1 MTRKAHPSDVFSA
14 IAEPRRREVIAVLA
28 DGEEHS
34 VNLIVLRMKMA
45 QPAVSKHLGA
55 LRKAGVVTVVK
66 RGQHRM
72 YRLNAEGLKPVHEW
86 VKVFE
91 HYWTH
96 QVDQIKQRAERKA
109 LERMIRADDGPNQEP
124 GIKTKEE

>member
-1 MTRKAHPSDVFSA
+1 MTRSAHPADVFTA
-14 IAEPRRREVIAVLA
+14 IAEPRRREVIAVLS
-28 DGEEHS
+28 DGRDHA
-34 VNLIVLRMKMA
+34 VNEIVVRMKMA

-72 YRLNAEGLKPVHEW
+72 YRLKAESLKPVHDW
-86 VKVFE
+86 VKFFE
-91 HYWTH
+91 RYWTH

-109 LERMIRADDGPNQEP
+109 FERITRSVDPPN
-124 GIKTKEE
+124 KKKEE

>member
-1 MTRKAHPSDVFSA
+1 MTRMAHPADVFNA

-28 DGEEHS
+28 DGREYA
-34 VNLIVLRMKMA
+34 VNEIVFHMKIA

-55 LRKAGVVTVVK
+55 LRKAGVVTVIK

-72 YRLNAEGLKPVHEW
+72 YRLNGEGLKPVHDW

-91 HYWTH
+91 RYWTH
-96 QVDQIKQRAERKA
+96 QVEQIRQRAERKA
-109 LERMIRADDGPNQEP
+109 LERMIRLDDDTNQ
-124 GIKTKEE
+124 KKEE

>member
-1 MTRKAHPSDVFSA
+1 MTRKAHPADVFSA
-14 IAEPRRREVIAVLA
+14 IAEPRRREVITVLSDGQEYAVN
-28 DGEEHS
+28 D
-34 VNLIVLRMKMA
+34 IVLRMKMA

-55 LRKAGVVTVVK
+55 LRKAGVVTVIK

-72 YRLNAEGLKPVHEW
+72 YRLNAEGLKPVHDW

-91 HYWTH
+91 RYWTH

-109 LERMIRADDGPNQEP
+109 LERMIRLNDGSNQ
-124 GIKTKEE
+124 KKEE

>member
-1 MTRKAHPSDVFSA
+1 MTRRAYPTDVFSA
-14 IAEPRRREVIAVLA
+14 IAEPRRREVIAVLSN
-28 DGEEHS
+28 GKEYP
-34 VNLIVLRMKMA
+34 VNEIVLRMRMA

-55 LRKAGVVTVVK
+55 LRKAGVVTMVK

-72 YRLNAEGLKPVHEW
+72 YRLNAEGLKPVHDW

-91 HYWTH
+91 RYWTH

-109 LERMIRADDGPNQEP
+109 LERMIRLNDDSIQ
-124 GIKTKEE
+124 KKEG

>member
-1 MTRKAHPSDVFSA
+1 MTRKALPADVFSA
-14 IAEPRRREVIAVLA
+14 IAEPRRREVIAMLS
-28 DGEEHS
+28 DGQDYA
-34 VNLIVLRMKMA
+34 VNEIVLRMKMA

-55 LRKAGVVTVVK
+55 LRKVGVVTVVK

-72 YRLNAEGLKPVHEW
+72 YRLDAKGLKPVHDW

-91 HYWTH
+91 RYWTH

-109 LERMIRADDGPNQEP
+109 LERMIRLDDGLNE
-124 GIKTKEE
+124 KKEE

>member
-1 MTRKAHPSDVFSA
+1 MTRTAHPADVFKA

-28 DGEEHS
+28 DGQEYA
-34 VNLIVLRMKMA
+34 VNEIILRMKMA

-72 YRLNAEGLKPVHEW
+72 YRLNAEGLKPVHDW
-86 VKVFE
+86 VKYFE
-91 HYWTH
+91 RYWTH
-96 QVDQIKQRAERKA
+96 QVSQIKQRAERKA
-109 LERMIRADDGPNQEP
+109 LDRMVRKDD
-124 GIKTKEE
+124 

>member
-1 MTRKAHPSDVFSA
+1 MTRKAYPTDVFSA
-14 IAEPRRREVIAVLA
+14 IAEPRRREVITVLSDGQEYAVN
-28 DGEEHS
+28 E
-34 VNLIVLRMKMA
+34 IVLRMKIA

-72 YRLNAEGLKPVHEW
+72 YRLNAAGLKPVHDW

-91 HYWTH
+91 RYWTH

-109 LERMIRADDGPNQEP
+109 LERMIRLDDVSNP
-124 GIKTKEE
+124 KKEE

>member
-1 MTRKAHPSDVFSA
+1 MTRRAQPADVFSA
-14 IAEPRRREVIAVLA
+14 IAEPRRREVIAVLS
-28 DGEEHS
+28 DGQEYA
-34 VNLIVLRMKMA
+34 VNEIILRMKMA

-72 YRLNAEGLKPVHEW
+72 YSLNAEGLKPVHDW

-91 HYWTH
+91 RYWTH
-96 QVDQIKQRAERKA
+96 QVDQIKKRAERKA
-109 LERMIRADDGPNQEP
+109 LDRMIRLDDGPNQ
-124 GIKTKEE
+124 KEE

>member
-1 MTRKAHPSDVFSA
+1 MTRRAHPTDVFTA
-14 IAEPRRREVIAVLA
+14 IGEPRRREVIAVLS
-28 DGEEHS
+28 DGQEYA
-34 VNLIVLRMKMA
+34 VNEIVVRMKVG

-91 HYWTH
+91 RYWTH

-109 LERMIRADDGPNQEP
+109 LDRMVRVDDD
-124 GIKTKEE
+124 TKQNEEE

>member
-1 MTRKAHPSDVFSA
+1 MTRKAHPADVFSA
-14 IAEPRRREVIAVLA
+14 IAEPRRREVIAALS
-28 DGEEHS
+28 DGQEYA
-34 VNLIVLRMKMA
+34 VNEIVLRMKMA

-72 YRLNAEGLKPVHEW
+72 YRLNAEGLKPVHDW

-91 HYWTH
+91 RYWTH

-109 LERMIRADDGPNQEP
+109 LERMIRMDDGSNQ
-124 GIKTKEE
+124 KKEE

>member
-1 MTRKAHPSDVFSA
+1 MTRKAHPTDVFTA
-14 IAEPRRREVIAVLA
+14 IAEPRRREVIAVLS
-28 DGEEHS
+28 DGQEYA
-34 VNLIVLRMKMA
+34 VNEIVVRMKVG

-91 HYWTH
+91 RYWTH

-109 LERMIRADDGPNQEP
+109 LDRMVRVDDD
-124 GIKTKEE
+124 TKQYEEE